1 MRLRAKQNGVTRV
14 EPVDAYIVLERDGWI
29 CQCCGVEAPRHLRGT
44 NHPLA
49 PEIDHVLPLDMDGPH
64 TEENC
69 QCVHRKCNKE
79 KREKVETGEAYD
91 AILALPL
98 TIPA

>member
-1 MRLRAKQNGVTRV
+1 
-14 EPVDAYIVLERDGWI
+14 
-29 CQCCGVEAPRHLRGT
+29 
-44 NHPLA
+44 
-49 PEIDHVLPLDMDGPH
+49 VLPLDMDGPH

-69 QCVHRKCNKE
+69 QCVHRKCNKK